1 MNKELASRIR
11 SGLKERYADIPFP
24 DRSYLILMS
33 PRSGST
39 LLCTH
44 LEKIGFGRPT
54 EGFHFSKRA
63 LTERFGNEVD
73 FSDAYQHTRAAL
85 NYGTANGIFGLKL
98 SWIEF
103 EIFLKKARQLIGAE
117 ESALSDVEV
126 LEVFFPHARVIR
138 LKRRSK
144 VKQAVSYSKAMQTGI
159 WNEKADASDAYKE
172 YILPPQYNREHI
184 EALLDNLLAFDLSW
198 EHFLKQNSISCM
210 EIWYEDLAQDYEH
223 TMTAV
228 CEYLG
233 IQNNEALEPP
243 LKKQSDQISQ
253 QWVERFEQE
262 TPWLKD
268 PLIEQGLRDG
278 DFATVFFQ
286 RSMNMARKR
295 ERAVW
300 ARLPYNRNKNL
311 KRLIFRA
318 KKRLGLQ

>member
-11 SGLKERYADIPFP
+11 SGLKEKYPDIPFP

-44 LEKIGFGRPT
+44 LEKVGFGRPT

-117 ESALSDVEV
+117 ESALSDAEV

-138 LKRRSK
+138 LKRRNK
-144 VKQAVSYSKAMQTGI
+144 VKQAVSYSRAMQTGI

-198 EHFLKQNSISCM
+198 EHFLEQNSISCM
-210 EIWYEDLAQDYEH
+210 EIWYEDLAQDYVS

-243 LKKQSDQISQ
+243 LKKQSDQISR

-268 PLIEQGLRDG
+268 PLIKQGWRDG

-286 RSMNMARKR
+286 RSVNMTRMR
-295 ERAVW
+295 ERTVW
-300 ARLPYNRNKNL
+300 ARLPYNRNKKL